1 MLVKD
6 VMTRHPVSVTGDC
19 SLKQAAVLL
28 TEQKVS
34 ALPVLDAHGRV
45 CGIVSEADLIRDVVT
60 HDPRAHQ
67 WTHASAPRSQA
78 VLVSEVM
85 TSPAVTVEPGT
96 DLAEV
101 VGLMTTQHFKTV
113 PVVDRAH
120 RVVGMVSRSDVIRVR
135 ARADASLEQEVVAM
149 LLQLEHPDWL
159 PEVHD
164 GVVEIAG
171 PATPLERA
179 IAEVTAGSVAG
190 VVEVRVAAAPSTSI
204 NRSTP

>member
-6 VMTRHPVSVTGDC
+6 VMTRHPVTVTGEC

-28 TEQKVS
+28 SEQQVS
-34 ALPVLDAHGRV
+34 ALPVLDAHGRL

-60 HDPRAHQ
+60 LDPRAHQ
-67 WTHASAPRSQA
+67 WAHASAPRTRA

-85 TSPAVTVEPGT
+85 TSPAVVVEPGT

-101 VGLMTTQHFKTV
+101 VGLMTTEHFKAL
-113 PVVDRAH
+113 PVVDRAQH
-120 RVVGMVSRSDVIRVR
+120 VVGMVSRSDVIRVR

-149 LLQLEHPDWL
+149 LLQLEHPDWRS
-159 PEVHD
+159 EVRD

-179 IAEVTAGSVAG
+179 IAEVTVGTVPG
-190 VVEVRVAAAPSTSI
+190 VVEVRVDAAPATSVEG
-204 NRSTP
+204 SAP